1 MAAQIRDKFYQ
12 WPKVTANQIW
22 PPKYGQFLINIKRR
36 EPMVA
41 TLSSNGSHT
50 RPRGNLVYHITV
62 NRDTHAAWVTSD
74 TNVAFQG
81 AIPQRIR
88 TQDSMHG
95 LYLKACTLTTQP

>member
-12 WPKVTANQIW
+12 WPKVTATQIW

-62 NRDTHAAWVTSD
+62 NRDTHAVLGSNPLGSVSGCYSPADSNPGQHAW
-74 TNVAFQG
+74 
-81 AIPQRIR
+81 
-88 TQDSMHG
+88 
-95 LYLKACTLTTQP
+95 ACIVRPAP